1 MSSKIKVDT
10 IETVAGSGNITLSNA
25 LVANSGVSIDN
36 ITIDGTEIDLS
47 SGNLTLDVANFII
60 LDADGGRTRFADNG
74 TIVGSI
80 QSDNNNFNFV
90 GEVSDGDI
98 VFSGNDGGSGIEA
111 MRIDMSA
118 GGNVGIG
125 TASPSQKLH
134 VEGAGNHFIL
144 LNNSTTDD
152 GFYFKAGTGESA
164 IQTNGGSHKITFYT
178 SGNERMSIDDAGRF
192 RVPSAYSSTTGSG
205 ANVRV
210 QTDGK
215 LERST
220 SSLRYKN
227 TIKDA
232 THGLDDLL
240 KLRSVTFKGNN
251 DGDTIFGGLIAEEV
265 HDAGLTEFVEYDDQ
279 NRPDALHYGNMV
291 ALCVKAIQ
299 ELSAKNDAL
308 EARVKELESK

>member
-47 SGNLTLDVANFII
+47 SGDLTLDVAGEIVF
-60 LDADGGRTRFADNG
+60 DADGGNFFFNDGG
-74 TIVGSI
+74 TSI
-80 QSDNNNFNFV
+80 GRLRNVSSDFV
-90 GEVSDGDI
+90 ISSEVSDKDLI
-98 VFSGNDGGSGIEA
+98 FKGNDGGSVIEA
-111 MRIDMSA
+111 MRIDISA

-144 LNNSTTDD
+144 LNNSSTND

-164 IQTNGGSHKITFYT
+164 IQTNGGSHTLKFYT

-192 RVPSAYSSTTGSG
+192 RVPNVYSSTTGSG
-205 ANVRV
+205 ANINVAS
-210 QTDGK
+210 DGRM
-215 LERST
+215 ERST

-232 THGLDDLL
+232 THGLADLL
-240 KLRSVTFKGNN
+240 KLRSVTYKGNN
-251 DGDTIFGGLIAEEV
+251 DGDIVFGGLIAEEV
-265 HDAGLTEFVEYDDQ
+265 HDAGLTEFVQYDDD
-279 NRPDALHYGNMV
+279 NKPDALAYGNMV

-308 EARVKELESK
+308 ETKVKALESK